1 MALFENFPYTNLHE
15 LNLDWLINELK
26 KMGEAEVLSVNG
38 QTGHVILYEDAN
50 VVLPEVQDSTWS
62 FFRTADGVI
71 HGISFAADGTAYIMN
86 GDQLTELYTAAN
98 APDFSNEHIQLPDLD
113 DEQITN
119 WNIYRNFN
127 ESLSGIQFDDTGSA
141 YVISGGLRYK
151 IFTQHDVPPY
161 PVTSVNGQTGTVV
174 LYPDPGVRFPDI
186 IDNEVN
192 YWSIFR
198 YVNNGAYGIQFNTD
212 GSIDLITPGNRTKI
226 YTAADQPPYPVTS
239 VNSMTGAVELDIP
252 DDLVTHVD
260 DAILE
265 IAEPADNYTWG
276 FTRETDN
283 GEIGIVF
290 DNQNNNGAY
299 LRYYD
304 SVTEEYVLVKLLT
317 NDDIPASAGVSSVN
331 GHTGAVTVNADNLPM
346 SSLDNTTIKDNID
359 DTNANLSNLFNSMA
373 IVING
378 NTASMAIAKNDLVL
392 LLNSTI
398 TGKTD
403 GIYNAVNAVSANTAV
418 LPTDITNSGLAAGG
432 LNYIFKKSAV
442 ELVENVDFTV
452 TWDFTHV
459 DSTGTNKVSVFKI
472 TEGMYDL
479 HMTVTTKNAIQ
490 GNHTLVLGTISFT
503 NKTIINEQ
511 KNIASSYGGY
521 QNYLPGA
528 MAITKQGSMRYINT
542 ESTAQQAG
550 LVTTG
555 SVPVFVSD
563 T

>member
-26 KMGEAEVLSVNG
+26 KMEEAEVLSVNG
-38 QTGHVILYEDAN
+38 QTGHVILYQDAN
-50 VVLPEVQDSTWS
+50 VVLPEVQDASWS

-71 HGISFAADGTAYIMN
+71 HGITFAADGTAYIMN
-86 GDQLTELYTAAN
+86 GDQLTELYSAAN
-98 APDFSNEHIQLPDLD
+98 APDFSDEHIQLPDLD

-161 PVTSVNGQTGTVV
+161 PVTSVNGQTGAVV
-174 LYPDPGVRFPDI
+174 LYPDQGVRFPDI

-212 GSIDLITPGNRTKI
+212 GTIDLITPGNRTTI
-226 YTAADQPPYPVTS
+226 YTASDQPPYPVTS
-239 VNSMTGAVELDIP
+239 VNSMTGDVELDIP

-283 GEIGIVF
+283 GQIGIVF

-304 SVTEEYVLVKLLT
+304 ENDQEYVLVKLLT
-317 NDDIPASAGVSSVN
+317 NADIPASAGVSSVN
-331 GHTGAVTVNADNLPM
+331 GLTGAVTVNADNLPM
-346 SSLDNTTIKDNID
+346 SSLDNTTIKETTD
-359 DTNANLSNLFNSMA
+359 DISADLTNLYEDVA
-373 IVING
+373 ILVIG
-378 NTASMAIAKNDLVL
+378 DTAVNHLAVSLGDYL
-392 LLNSTI
+392 LIRNSTI
-398 TGKTD
+398 TGITD
-403 GIYNAVNAVSANTAV
+403 GIYKATQNINADVSIDSTMLTNA
-418 LPTDITNSGLAAGG
+418 GLTKGG
-432 LNYIFKKSAV
+432 LNNVHSEGGHFPTDLTGNISIPGQSFVSIRINFKKNFNNPPIVVADINEYSANPSLYTRRIQTFTSYAIIDIYNTSSSAV
-442 ELVENVDFTV
+442 SLVN
-452 TWDFTHV
+452 
-459 DSTGTNKVSVFKI
+459 GTRDVYWI
-472 TEGMYDL
+472 ATEA
-479 HMTVTTKNAIQ
+479 T
-490 GNHTLVLGTISFT
+490 
-503 NKTIINEQ
+503 
-511 KNIASSYGGY
+511 
-521 QNYLPGA
+521 
-528 MAITKQGSMRYINT
+528 
-542 ESTAQQAG
+542 
-550 LVTTG
+550 
-555 SVPVFVSD
+555 SD
-563 T
+563 TYSVV

>member
-26 KMGEAEVLSVNG
+26 KMEEAEVLSVNG
-38 QTGHVILYEDAN
+38 QTGHVILYQDAN
-50 VVLPEVQDSTWS
+50 VILPEVQDSAWS

-71 HGISFAADGTAYIMN
+71 RGITFAADGTAYIMN

-98 APDFSNEHIQLPDLD
+98 APDFSDEHIQLPDLD

-226 YTAADQPPYPVTS
+226 YTATDQPPYPVTS

-283 GEIGIVF
+283 GQIGIVF

-304 SVTEEYVLVKLLT
+304 SVNQEYVLVKLLT
-317 NDDIPASAGVSSVN
+317 NADIPSAAGVSSVN
-331 GHTGAVTVNADNLPM
+331 GLTGSVNLYGSNIFVSNLDNRTLNEFTEESIEDNNSLLAFVETGLTASRNIPINSYVIWTGSLYKASTNITLGDSLSGSNLTAVSNGGFNELKDMICYKTGDTISYGTGFLMLGLVGANNKDIRVIANTPKQLTNISTVSVTDCVGGIRGSLGYINDYNANTNWLNVADVTV
-346 SSLDNTTIKDNID
+346 
-359 DTNANLSNLFNSMA
+359 
-373 IVING
+373 
-378 NTASMAIAKNDLVL
+378 
-392 LLNSTI
+392 
-398 TGKTD
+398 
-403 GIYNAVNAVSANTAV
+403 TAV
-418 LPTDITNSGLAAGG
+418 KISD
-432 LNYIFKKSAV
+432 SAV
-442 ELVENVDFTV
+442 LITFHKDTAFTTVD
-452 TWDFTHV
+452 
-459 DSTGTNKVSVFKI
+459 GTNKEC
-472 TEGMYDL
+472 TMY
-479 HMTVTTKNAIQ
+479 VTSL
-490 GNHTLVLGTISFT
+490 TLTL
-503 NKTIINEQ
+503 N
-511 KNIASSYGGY
+511 
-521 QNYLPGA
+521 
-528 MAITKQGSMRYINT
+528 
-542 ESTAQQAG
+542 
-550 LVTTG
+550 
-555 SVPVFVSD
+555 
-563 T
+563 

>member
-26 KMGEAEVLSVNG
+26 KMEEAEVLSVNG
-38 QTGHVILYEDAN
+38 QTGHVILYQNAN
-50 VVLPEVQDSTWS
+50 VVLPEVQDASWS

-71 HGISFAADGTAYIMN
+71 HGITFATDGTAYIMN
-86 GDQLTELYTAAN
+86 GDELTELYSAAN
-98 APDFSNEHIQLPDLD
+98 APDFSDEHIQLPDLD

-161 PVTSVNGQTGTVV
+161 PVTSVNGQTGAVV
-174 LYPDPGVRFPDI
+174 LYPDQGVRFPDI

-212 GSIDLITPGNRTKI
+212 GTIDLITPGNRTTI
-226 YTAADQPPYPVTS
+226 YTASDQPPYPVTS
-239 VNSMTGAVELDIP
+239 VNSMTGDVELDIP

-283 GEIGIVF
+283 GQIGIVF

-304 SVTEEYVLVKLLT
+304 ENDQEYVLVKLLT
-317 NDDIPASAGVSSVN
+317 NSDIPASAGVSSVN
-331 GHTGAVTVNADNLPM
+331 GLTGAVTVNADNLPM
-346 SSLDNTTIKDNID
+346 SSLDNTTIKDHID
-359 DTNANLSNLFNSMA
+359 DLEADETNIYHELCILVEGNKATPNTIA
-373 IVING
+373 INK
-378 NTASMAIAKNDLVL
+378 TDLVAVH
-392 LLNSTI
+392 NSTI
-398 TGKTD
+398 AGITD
-403 GIYNAVNAVSANTAV
+403 GLYMAVNNVAADTA
-418 LPTDITNSGLAAGG
+418 LTAADLSSTGMNKGG
-432 LNYIFKKSAV
+432 LNAIHIETGIIDNQPEAIVFPAGHTIHIEVPFTRPFNNPPVVNLTLDEYGSTHKFFIRLINSYTTYFAV
-442 ELVENVDFTV
+442 EIVNESASQTSTSSNRNFKWIAYERTTENTGITWSDV
-452 TWDFTHV
+452 T
-459 DSTGTNKVSVFKI
+459 
-472 TEGMYDL
+472 
-479 HMTVTTKNAIQ
+479 
-490 GNHTLVLGTISFT
+490 
-503 NKTIINEQ
+503 
-511 KNIASSYGGY
+511 
-521 QNYLPGA
+521 
-528 MAITKQGSMRYINT
+528 
-542 ESTAQQAG
+542 
-550 LVTTG
+550 
-555 SVPVFVSD
+555 
-563 T
+563 